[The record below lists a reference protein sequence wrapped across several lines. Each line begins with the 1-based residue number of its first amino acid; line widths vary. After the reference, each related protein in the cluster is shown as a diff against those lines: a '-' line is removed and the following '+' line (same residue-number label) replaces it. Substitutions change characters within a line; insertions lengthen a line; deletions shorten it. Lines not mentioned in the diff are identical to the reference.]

1 MHARHYKGG
10 AAAAMQRLPAAAAA
24 PDMLAAALTVL
35 PVWPLIVG
43 QKKEPLFLMSIT
55 SRPSE

>member
-10 AAAAMQRLPAAAAA
+10 AAAAMQRLPAAAA

-55 SRPSE
+55 SRPAE

>member
-1 MHARHYKGG
+1 
-10 AAAAMQRLPAAAAA
+10 MQRLPATAAAAA